1 MSYLAAVIGGYLAGS
16 IPTGYW
22 LVRIFRGI
30 DIRRVGSHSIGATN
44 VWRAMGWKLGVPTI
58 VVDVLKGLVPALVA
72 SLLVDDIAGVLAGFA
87 AIVGHARPIFLKFEK
102 GGKAVATTG
111 GMMIGL
117 APLVALGALIVWLV
131 TFVVARYV
139 SVASMAAALSLP
151 VFAFALA
158 ESWPVRIVTFLA
170 AGGDPLPAPREHQA
184 PVRPPRAARAARGD
198 VQALSADWSTFTPN
212 RNPDSLFVTD

>member
-1 MSYLAAVIGGYLAGS
+1 MESRDSSIRSAARATSSAYKRLPIRWRLAGGS
-16 IPTGYW
+16 ALLT
-22 LVRIFRGI
+22 LVI
-30 DIRRVGSHSIGATN
+30 
-44 VWRAMGWKLGVPTI
+44 
-58 VVDVLKGLVPALVA
+58 
-72 SLLVDDIAGVLAGFA
+72 LLGFA

-117 APLVALGALIVWLV
+117 APLVALCALIVWIV

-151 VFAFALA
+151 VFAFVLA

-170 AGGDPLPAPREHQA
+170 AGAILFLHRENIKRLFAHREPRVQL
-184 PVRPPRAARAARGD
+184 AAMFRR
-198 VQALSADWSTFTPN
+198 
-212 RNPDSLFVTD
+212 